1 MRYIQLLV
9 AVLLVISCSRAQD
22 NSQVQ
27 SADYTVEVVA
37 ENLEVPWELVYGPDD
52 HIWFTERSGAISR
65 LNPETGV
72 ITELISIDAVTAR
85 SETGLLGLALDPD
98 FGTSPFVYTVYTYI
112 KSGDLTER
120 VVRFTYNGSQLVNE
134 EILLDDIPAANNHS
148 GSRLLFLQDKS
159 LLVTTGDALNTSD
172 AQDINSLAGKTLR
185 MLRDGSIPTDN
196 PSASSY
202 VYSLGHRNAQG
213 LTMLNDGRIYS
224 SEHGPSS
231 DDEINIIEPNRN
243 YGWPTVMGFC
253 DASEQQ
259 DCDALN
265 VKEPIQ
271 AYTPT
276 LAVAGLA
283 YYPYNAISE
292 WEHSLLLVSLK
303 EADLRVL
310 KLSNDGLSI
319 VSETILFDREYGRLR
334 AICTAPNGDV
344 YFSTSNRDG
353 RAPGGFPLANDDRI
367 FRIRANG
374 STGIIQNELNEFQLK
389 NPVAESIDFTSIGRV
404 NAEVYNIQGEKI
416 HSAINTMNVLVDD
429 LAKGWYVLKLHKNS
443 SIATHRFYKE

>member
-1 MRYIQLLV
+1 MLMGV
-9 AVLLVISCSRAQD
+9 VLVISCSRAQE
-22 NSQVQ
+22 NNQMQ
-27 SADYTVEVVA
+27 SADYSVEVMA

-52 HIWFTERSGAISR
+52 HIWFTERPGTISR
-65 LNPETGV
+65 LNPETGIV
-72 ITELISIDAVTAR
+72 TELISIDAVTAR

-98 FGTSPFVYTVYTYI
+98 FETSPFVYTVYTYI

-120 VVRFTYNGSQLVNE
+120 VVRFTYNGNQLVNE

-148 GSRLLFLQDKS
+148 GSRLLFMQDKS

-185 MLRDGSIPTDN
+185 MLRNGSIPADN
-196 PSASSY
+196 PSSSSY

-231 DDEINIIEPNRN
+231 DDEINSIEPNRN
-243 YGWPTVMGFC
+243 YGWPNVMGFC

-283 YYPYNAISE
+283 YYPYTAISE

-310 KLSNDGLSI
+310 KLSSDGMSI
-319 VSETILFDREYGRLR
+319 VSETVFFDREYGRLR

-353 RAPGGFPLANDDRI
+353 RAPGGFPVAKDDQI
-367 FRIRANG
+367 LRIRSNG
-374 STGIIQNELNEFQLK
+374 STGILQNKLNEFKLK
-389 NPVAESIDFTSIGRV
+389 NPVAETIDLRSIGRV
-404 NAEVYNIQGEKI
+404 DADVYNVQGEKI
-416 HSAINTMNVLVDD
+416 QSATNAINLTVDHLVT
-429 LAKGWYVLKLHKNS
+429 GWYVLKLYSNTS
-443 SIATHRFYKE
+443 FATHRFYKE